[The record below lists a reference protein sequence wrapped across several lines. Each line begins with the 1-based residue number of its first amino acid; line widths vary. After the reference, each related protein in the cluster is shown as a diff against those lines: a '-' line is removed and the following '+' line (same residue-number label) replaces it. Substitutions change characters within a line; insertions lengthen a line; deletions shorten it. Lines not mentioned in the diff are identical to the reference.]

1 MTMLRTPLLGLG
13 VLLLCAAPV
22 HAADKYYK
30 WVDAQ
35 GTTHYTQTP
44 PPASKARKVLKTVTV
59 SRHVNGSSVPGYA
72 PQTPAVAANS
82 AAPAPASAATPAPT
96 QATAPAAGPAP
107 VASLT
112 PAPSGNPVAPGS
124 TAVAEGATGNN
135 VALSPSDARPE

>member
-13 VLLLCAAPV
+13 VLLLCVAPV

-72 PQTPAVAANS
+72 PQTPAV
-82 AAPAPASAATPAPT
+82 PASAATPAPT
-96 QATAPAAGPAP
+96 QTTAPAAGPAP

>member
-1 MTMLRTPLLGLG
+1 MMTWRIPLFSLA
-13 VLLLCAAPV
+13 VLTLCAAPV

-35 GTTHYTQTP
+35 GATHYTQTP

-82 AAPAPASAATPAPT
+82 AAPAPASGATPAPT
-96 QATAPAAGPAP
+96 QATAPAADTAP
-107 VASLT
+107 VADNGPQGT
-112 PAPSGNPVAPGS
+112 PVDNQPGVVS
-124 TAVAEGATGNN
+124 NGGSYLAK
-135 VALSPSDARPE
+135 